1 MKEQELTKEES
12 LALIGRMIS
21 QTKSNYSKGS
31 SFYFLLWGWVVLV
44 ANLGHFLIQKFHW
57 FDRPWLIWSI
67 TIPAIIFTIIQ
78 SLRHSRHSLVTTHLD
93 RLYGHLWMM
102 VGFGMVVSIVFMSQ
116 INYNHNAFIL
126 LFAMVG
132 TYISGQMLQFRP
144 LVMGGFA
151 LLVSGIVC
159 FNVSMVDQYLVGP
172 IGILLGYLIPGYLL
186 KVKEGE

>member
-21 QTKSNYSKGS
+21 QAKTNYSKGS

-44 ANLGHFLIQKFHW
+44 ANLGHYLIQKFQW
-57 FDRPWLIWSI
+57 FDKPWLIWSI

-78 SLRHSRHSLVTTHLD
+78 SIRHSKQSTVTTHLD
-93 RLYGHLWMM
+93 RLYGHVWMM
-102 VGFGMVVSIVFMSQ
+102 VGIGIVASIVFMSQ
-116 INYNHNAFIL
+116 INYYHNAFIL

-132 TYISGQMLQFRP
+132 TYISGQMLKFKP

-151 LLVSGIVC
+151 LLFSGIVC
-159 FNVSMVDQYLVGP
+159 FNVSMVDQYLVGA

-186 KVKEGE
+186 KMKEE